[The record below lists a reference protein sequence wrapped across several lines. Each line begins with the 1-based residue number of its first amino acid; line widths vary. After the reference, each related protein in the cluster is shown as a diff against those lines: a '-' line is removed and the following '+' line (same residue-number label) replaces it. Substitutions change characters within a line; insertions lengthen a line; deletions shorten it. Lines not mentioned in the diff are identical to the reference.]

1 MFLSFI
7 TNLFR
12 SSNQITDGWLAVCL
26 TLTKRWEGC
35 SLEAYWDAIGG
46 VWTIGYGATGPHI
59 TKGTVWTQAQCDQD
73 LTARLSLLGDEVDGA
88 MEGVVLNDNQ
98 KAAIVDFCYE
108 EGIGRFLKSSV
119 LMYLKEKDFKE
130 AMERI
135 LLYDKAGGVDVA
147 GIENRR
153 KAEVSLFDA

>member
-108 EGIGRFLKSSV
+108 EGIGTFLKSSV
-119 LMYLKEKDFKE
+119 LMLLRQNDFKE

>member
-108 EGIGRFLKSSV
+108 EGIGEFLKSSV
-119 LMYLKEKDFKE
+119 LMYLKERDFKE

>member
-35 SLEAYWDAIGG
+35 SLEAYWDALGG

-73 LTARLSLLGDEVDGA
+73 LTARLSLLGDEVDDA
-88 MEGVVLNDNQ
+88 MEGVLLNDNQ

-108 EGIGRFLKSSV
+108 EGIGEFLKSSV
-119 LMYLKEKDFKE
+119 LMYLKERDFKE

-135 LLYDKAGGVDVA
+135 LLYDKAGGVDVT